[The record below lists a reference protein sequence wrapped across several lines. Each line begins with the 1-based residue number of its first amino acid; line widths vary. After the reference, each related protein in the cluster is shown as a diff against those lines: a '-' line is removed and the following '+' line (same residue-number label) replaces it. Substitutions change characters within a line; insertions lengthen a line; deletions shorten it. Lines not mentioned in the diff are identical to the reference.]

1 MATIK
6 QAKFNIGELVH
17 HKLFEYRGVV
27 VDVDASYQG
36 TDEWYEEVARSR
48 PPKDEPWYHVLV
60 DDADHNTYVAER
72 NLEHDLLGDSI
83 NHPLVNMIFNKFENG
98 AYVMERWSN

>member
-1 MATIK
+1 MGYMK

-17 HKLFEYRGVV
+17 HKMFGYRGVV
-27 VDVDASYQG
+27 VDVDANYQG

-72 NLEHDLLGDSI
+72 NLEHDLLKDAI

-98 AYVMERWSN
+98 AYVMDRRSN

>member
-1 MATIK
+1 MGYMK

-17 HKLFEYRGVV
+17 HKMFGYRGVV
-27 VDVDASYQG
+27 VDVDANYQG
-36 TDEWYEEVARSR
+36 TDEWYEEVASSR

-72 NLEHDLLGDSI
+72 NLEHDLLKDAI

-98 AYVMERWSN
+98 AYVMDRRSN